1 MNDYVMRILIR
12 SISHASLRIKDCSV
26 KIRDAASYVENENE
40 IVNNNEMN
48 QNSKQIQRKEIGIIK
63 QVARTER
70 TEATEKVTTAAT
82 FKGDIYNFFIQKLM
96 VDC

>member
-12 SISHASLRIKDCSV
+12 SISYAFLRIKDCSV

-63 QVARTER
+63 QQQEQKER
-70 TEATEKVTTAAT
+70 KLQKRYLLQLLLRVIFTT
-82 FKGDIYNFFIQKLM
+82 FLFRS
-96 VDC
+96 

>member
-1 MNDYVMRILIR
+1 M
-12 SISHASLRIKDCSV
+12 
-26 KIRDAASYVENENE
+26 
-40 IVNNNEMN
+40 
-48 QNSKQIQRKEIGIIK
+48 QWKEIGIIK

-70 TEATEKVTTAAT
+70 TEAAENVTAAAA